1 MPSDSLRRA
10 RESVPRLLLSR
21 SAVVTVMLALS
32 AAVVLSFLAGQWTS
46 AGKSLPALLVAV
58 GLGDVF
64 RTWWFLA
71 IAALA
76 AVQLALV
83 TVRLAARDVRRLRRT
98 RGPAAGEAV
107 AVADTPALE
116 RVLHS
121 ERYVR
126 MHHCEAGGRWVKHPW
141 GYLGPSV
148 LHAGMLLA
156 MIAVLVMSLWSSK
169 GLVSVAVGEVLPAGT
184 TLDAAEQGLLGDEAV
199 LPAQVTLD
207 DLQVT
212 YWGDGEVRSIRG
224 TYTLGE
230 GASMRTFAASVNR
243 PVVVEGVR
251 YFQDQRFGEAYFIS
265 ISRNGELEK
274 RRLTLPQPTGSDTR
288 SYQDVTLANGDVL
301 RAKLT
306 VKPGTSESPLLTLR
320 LVRDDEI
327 LGEASF
333 EETSAV
339 LGDTSVTI
347 DFQSPWTVL
356 VLERG
361 GAMWLFGLAA
371 FTIFAGAL
379 LIYLTP
385 PRELNVVVREDGRSE
400 AFWYA
405 ARFGSIL
412 VAEADRLRCAA
423 EGNES

>member
-1 MPSDSLRRA
+1 
-10 RESVPRLLLSR
+10 LSR
-21 SAVVTVMLALS
+21 GAVVGVMLALS
-32 AAVVLSFLAGQWTS
+32 AVVVISFLVRQWEGSGGQ
-46 AGKSLPALLVAV
+46 LPAALVA
-58 GLGDVF
+58 LGFENVF

-71 IAALA
+71 ISALA

-83 TVRLAARDVRRLRRT
+83 TVRLAARDVRRLRRL
-98 RGPAAGEAV
+98 RGPAAGEPV
-107 AVADTPALE
+107 AVTDTPALE
-116 RVLHS
+116 HVLHS
-121 ERYVR
+121 ERYLR
-126 MHHCEAGGRWVKHPW
+126 MHHGEAGGRWVKNPW

-156 MIAVLVMSLWSSK
+156 MIAVLVMSLGSSK
-169 GLVSVAVGEVLPAGT
+169 GLVTVAVGQVVPAGT
-184 TLDAAEQGLLGDEAV
+184 TLEAAEHGLLGDEAV
-199 LPAQVTLD
+199 LPAQLTLD

-224 TYTLGE
+224 MYTLGE
-230 GASMRTFAASVNR
+230 DASARTFAASVNR
-243 PVVVEGVR
+243 PVVVGGVR

-265 ISRNGELEK
+265 LSRNGAVEK
-274 RRLTLPQPTGSDTR
+274 RRLTLPQPTGNDTR
-288 SYQDVTLANGDVL
+288 SYQDVTLDNGDLL

-306 VKPGTSESPLLTLR
+306 LKPGTSESPLLTLR
-320 LVRDDEI
+320 LVSDDRI

-339 LGDTSVTI
+339 LGDASVTI
-347 DFQSPWTVL
+347 DFQSPWTIL

-385 PRELNVVVREDGRSE
+385 PRELTVVRRDDDCIE

-412 VAEADRLRCAA
+412 APEADRVRRAA
-423 EGNES
+423 EGDES